1 MKEIICKTSKL
12 LAEKDEWKMRYK
24 KYLKE
29 IFRNSGKESKGFRKP
44 IGLSIYSTVSDR
56 NERKYYLRFNGQN
69 VGLVFPK
76 REGKLALKILNDSD
90 SKNGIKGL
98 ELKKDEIVDW
108 YGEDAAHFRSFFK
121 KLSEDTK
128 TKSPEHTVENW
139 LLKEF
144 RKSNSQ
150 SKALCYIQPVL
161 LHGQFFQMPTPIK
174 ASTHA
179 PEYEKQFGGGI
190 DILARVVKRN
200 EQHRLCVME
209 IKDENT
215 NSESQRKAMEQAVA
229 YATFISTL
237 LSEDKEWWEFFSGHK
252 QKTGRSHLNK
262 NNIDVVT
269 IMPSTTEERETFEG
283 EVEVDNTEIKLHCY
297 SLYYDKNE
305 FITNKRFIFSG
316 SYPETLKP
324 RTFLPQYNPYV

>member
-24 KYLKE
+24 NYLE
-29 IFRNSGKESKGFRKP
+29 DIFQNSEKASKGFRKP
-44 IGLSIYSTVSDR
+44 YGLSVYSTVSDR
-56 NERKYYLRFNGQN
+56 KKPKYYLRFNGQN
-69 VGLVFPK
+69 VGLVFK
-76 REGKLALKILNDSD
+76 EEEKITLQILKNEIID
-90 SKNGIKGL
+90 
-98 ELKKDEIVDW
+98 LKPNKYDW
-108 YGEDAAHFRSFFK
+108 YGKDATYFRSFFK

-128 TKSPEHTVENW
+128 TKSPEHTVESW

-144 RKSNSQ
+144 RKRNSQ
-150 SKALCYIQPVL
+150 FKALCYIQPVL
-161 LHGQFFQMPTPIK
+161 LHEQFFQMPTPIK

-179 PEYEKQFGGGI
+179 PEYANQYGGGI

-215 NSESQRKAMEQAVA
+215 NSESQRKAMEQAVT

-324 RTFLPQYNPYV
+324 QTLSDIVVQTK

>member
-1 MKEIICKTSKL
+1 MDSSEEKIKL
-12 LAEKDEWKMRYK
+12 
-24 KYLKE
+24 
-29 IFRNSGKESKGFRKP
+29 
-44 IGLSIYSTVSDR
+44 
-56 NERKYYLRFNGQN
+56 Q
-69 VGLVFPK
+69 
-76 REGKLALKILNDSD
+76 ILNGN
-90 SKNGIKGL
+90 SKNGIKD
-98 ELKKDEIVDW
+98 LKLNKDKPVDW
-108 YGEDAAHFRSFFK
+108 YGQDATYFRSFFK

-128 TKSPEHTVENW
+128 TKSPEHTVESW

-190 DILARVVKRN
+190 DILARVVKKNGQR
-200 EQHRLCVME
+200 RLCVME

-215 NSESQRKAMEQAVA
+215 NSESQRKAMEQAVT

-324 RTFLPQYNPYV
+324 QTLSDIVVQTK